1 MLKKRERFTEEQK
14 KQIYDALIKFIAA
27 ILLIILGMNLPK

>member
-1 MLKKRERFTEEQK
+1 MLETLSAKQK
-14 KQIYDALIKFIAA
+14 KQIYDAVIKFIAA